1 MAITTAE
8 AFLVVLEK
16 SELLTTEQF
25 AEAQDATL
33 LTSDAAELAGML
45 IRQDLITTWQS
56 TQLLAGRSSFF
67 LGNYALLDLLG
78 RGGMGSVFLARHR
91 TMNRRVALK
100 VVSKQV
106 GKDPAS
112 LERFLAEARLIASL
126 DHPNIVQAY
135 DVDKESDRFY
145 IVMEY
150 IEGKDL
156 EVIVQEHGLF
166 GFEEVADCIRQAA
179 DGLAHAHDRNMIHCD
194 VKPSNLLLSDQGTI
208 KILDMGM
215 ARLAESGED
224 SGEQVDHKILGTIDY
239 MAPEQAM
246 EGPDFDH
253 RADIY
258 SLGCTFYFLL
268 SGRPP
273 FDEGTLTQRIMKH
286 QTQPPPDI
294 FASQPD
300 TPQELVDICMKMMA
314 KDPADR
320 YQSADEVALLLT
332 GWREPIPAAHAGA
345 GQPQSEGQPQD
356 AHSPQ
361 TPGGDSATAQSATNL
376 IMEELR
382 VPDTPAAGP
391 VLKSKKKRTWGEEQ
405 QTVMLVAVAV
415 FFAIVVLSVA
425 LVVMSL
431 GPSRTDVQ
439 EISQGKTMPVSPSV
453 DTNGAP
459 TSRQPSPDP
468 DAGEAQPSPP
478 LQQNDPKTSDP
489 KATEAKPPK
498 PIIPEPPK
506 PELPKPE
513 LPKPE
518 PPKPE
523 PPKPEPNEP
532 EPPKPEPNEPEPVD
546 PFHEL
551 PTAIDLK
558 LLADTARRSQ
568 YEPRPVFKLAM
579 LHIGADSTL
588 KIELVGGGSALPHGD
603 RFLLKP
609 DKDANGEPAWI
620 ISLEHRQA
628 DKDLPANVAR
638 IWFGQ
643 GALMFEWL
651 PGVVAETANHL
662 KNCALDITIDGKT
675 RTLALS
681 RPRVVEPLTA
691 DLIGGTASRTLT
703 GEYLP
708 NVSNLR
714 LVITALECPVLGDS
728 LKQNTVIEAKGQAD
742 IEVNID
748 KLNRMVARVSYDVKG
763 GRTFVQLECFYQPSG
778 GTRLVRLRASEWKK
792 LEKLYTDSMSR
803 KQRLTADVAKQE
815 GRRPNSSLARKK
827 QQLEV
832 IDKRLAEMAAL
843 LSFKEAVL
851 GKGKIF
857 FREYIEVGGRRIEM
871 ATTDAPP
878 EKKEGSK

>member
-33 LTSDAAELAGML
+33 LTSDAAELAEML
-45 IRQDLITTWQS
+45 IRQDMITTWQS
-56 TQLLAGRSSFF
+56 TQLLVGRSSFF

-150 IEGKDL
+150 IEGQDL

-179 DGLAHAHDRNMIHCD
+179 EGLAHAHGRNMIHCD
-194 VKPSNLLLSDQGTI
+194 IKPSNLLLSDQGTI

-215 ARLAESGED
+215 ARLAGSGED
-224 SGEQVDHKILGTIDY
+224 SGEQVDHKVLGTIDY
-239 MAPEQAM
+239 MSPEQAM
-246 EGPDFDH
+246 DGPDFDH

-258 SLGCTFYFLL
+258 SLGCTLYFLL
-268 SGRPP
+268 TGRPP
-273 FDEGTLTQRIMKH
+273 FDEGTLTQRIVKH

-294 FASQPD
+294 LATHPD
-300 TPQELVDICMKMMA
+300 APQELVDICMKMMA

-320 YQSADEVALLLT
+320 YQSADEVSRLLT
-332 GWREPIPAAHAGA
+332 GWREPTHSDD

-361 TPGGDSATAQSATNL
+361 PPGAASATAQGPTNL
-376 IMEELR
+376 AMEELR
-382 VPDTPAAGP
+382 VPDAVAAVGA
-391 VLKSKKKRTWGEEQ
+391 LKSKKKRTWSEEQ
-405 QTVMLVAVAV
+405 QTVILVAAAV
-415 FFAIVVLSVA
+415 FFAVVVLSVA
-425 LVVMSL
+425 LAVMTF
-431 GPSRTDVQ
+431 GPSRTDGPK
-439 EISQGKTMPVSPSV
+439 ISQGKTTPVSPSV

-459 TSRQPSPDP
+459 TSRQPSPDT

-478 LQQNDPKTSDP
+478 PRKNDPKTSDP
-489 KATEAKPPK
+489 KTTDPKATAAKPPK
-498 PIIPEPPK
+498 PIIPES
-506 PELPKPE
+506 
-513 LPKPE
+513 PKPE

-523 PPKPEPNEP
+523 PPKAEPPEQEPKEP
-532 EPPKPEPNEPEPVD
+532 EPGD

-551 PTAIDLK
+551 PTAVDLN
-558 LLADTARRSQ
+558 LLPDTTRRQ
-568 YEPRPVFKLAM
+568 QANPHPAFRLGM
-579 LHIGADSTL
+579 LDLGPDSTL
-588 KIELVGGGSALPHGD
+588 KIELVGGGSALPRGD
-603 RFLLKP
+603 RFLLEP
-609 DKDANGEPAWI
+609 DKDGNGEKTWI
-620 ISLEHRQA
+620 IRLEHRQA
-628 DKDLPANVAR
+628 DKDLPANVAK

-651 PGVVAETANHL
+651 GDAVAETANHL

-675 RTLALS
+675 RCLALS
-681 RPRVVEPLTA
+681 RPPVVEPLTA
-691 DLIGGTASRTLT
+691 DLIDGTASQTLT
-703 GEYLP
+703 GKYLP
-708 NVSNLR
+708 NVDNLR
-714 LVITALECPVLGDS
+714 LIVTALEGIIPGGRIN
-728 LKQNTVIEAKGQAD
+728 QNTVIEAGDRED
-742 IEVNID
+742 IDIKVD
-748 KLNRMVARVSYDVKG
+748 KLKRLVARVSYGVKG
-763 GRTFVQLECFYQPSG
+763 GKTSVTVECRYQFSDDK
-778 GTRLVRLRASEWKK
+778 RLVLLRNTEWDKLNKSYNVTLGKKEQQFIIANPKGKRSNPAAQKK
-792 LEKLYTDSMSR
+792 LEKY
-803 KQRLTADVAKQE
+803 
-815 GRRPNSSLARKK
+815 N
-827 QQLEV
+827 
-832 IDKRLAEMAAL
+832 KRLAELETLRDFGKAMH
-843 LSFKEAVL
+843 

-857 FREYIEVGGRRIEM
+857 FREYIEDNGRQIEM
-871 ATTDAPP
+871 TTTDAPP
-878 EKKEGSK
+878 EKKDGSK